1 MAQEHVEVVR
11 AYFEARKTKGR
22 EGVFDFLSADVEWE
36 SRSDLPDSE
45 TYVGHDGVRVLFGR
59 FREVM
64 DDMWF
69 QPEDFISVGEKVLVP
84 LRWGG
89 RGRGSG
95 VVFEER
101 EEAWAFTV
109 RNGAITRVQEYAT
122 TKAGFEAAGLSEQD
136 ARADS

>member
-1 MAQEHVEVVR
+1 MSEENVEIVR
-11 AYFEARKTKGR
+11 AYFEARREKGR
-22 EGVFDFLSADVEWE
+22 EGVFDFLSPGVEWE
-36 SRSDLPDSE
+36 ARSDLPDTE
-45 TYVGHDGVRVLFGR
+45 TYIGHDGVRALFSR

-69 QPEDFISVGEKVLVP
+69 QPEDFILAGEQVLVP

-95 VVFEER
+95 VVIEER

-109 RNGAITRVQEYAT
+109 RDGAITRVKEYAT
-122 TKAGFEAAGLSEQD
+122 TEAALEAVGLSE
-136 ARADS
+136 